1 MVQYFKTHPYM
12 LFGCVYIYFILFS
25 HFQIQL
31 TSHRHQ
37 QVGNELFSVFYKSEK
52 ESNPYFLLLMNY
64 FPFHWSRNKQNLSK
78 IKCRKEIF
86 SCYLYI
92 FMF

>member
-1 MVQYFKTHPYM
+1 M
-12 LFGCVYIYFILFS
+12 LFGCVYIYIYILFYFS

-37 QVGNELFSVFYKSEK
+37 PAENELFSVIYKSEK
-52 ESNPYFLLLMNY
+52 EFNPYFLLLMNY
-64 FPFHWSRNKQNLSK
+64 FPFHQSRNKRTFSK
-78 IKCRKEIF
+78 INRRKEIL

-92 FMF
+92 FRF